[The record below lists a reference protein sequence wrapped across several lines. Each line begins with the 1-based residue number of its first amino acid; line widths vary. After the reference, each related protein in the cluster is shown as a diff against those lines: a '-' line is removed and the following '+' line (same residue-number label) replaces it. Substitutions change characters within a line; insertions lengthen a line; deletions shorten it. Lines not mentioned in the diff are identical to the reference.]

1 MFQMYGEFAE
11 VLAKIFIF
19 SFVGQVSPPPE
30 KVLRFVEHPAA
41 HDFIAAKSAPDS
53 VDSPVEP
60 LLPAGFIPVG
70 ANSHLTRTG
79 RKVRYA
85 YSNEPYLATQFE
97 VL

>member
-1 MFQMYGEFAE
+1 MIQMCGEFAE

-30 KVLRFVEHPAA
+30 KVLRLIEHPAA
-41 HDFIAAKSAPDS
+41 HDFIAAKSVPDS

-60 LLPAGFIPVG
+60 LLPAGFIPDRAKG
-70 ANSHLTRTG
+70 HLTRTG

-85 YSNEPYLATQFE
+85 YSNEPYLAAQFE
-97 VL
+97 VV